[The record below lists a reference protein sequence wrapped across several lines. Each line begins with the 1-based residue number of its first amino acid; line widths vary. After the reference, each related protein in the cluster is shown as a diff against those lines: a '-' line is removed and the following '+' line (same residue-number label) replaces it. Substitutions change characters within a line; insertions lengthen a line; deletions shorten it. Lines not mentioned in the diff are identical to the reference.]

1 MVLTSRDATRA
12 AKAASEIG
20 GAVQG
25 ISLDLSQP
33 HAIAG
38 NLAGVGPV
46 DHVVLA
52 AIDRD
57 ANTVAAYSIAE
68 ALHLVTLKLV
78 GYTEVV
84 HALTDRLTGMGSI
97 LLFGGMARVRPYPGS
112 TTVSAINAGVIGMVR
127 TLSVELAPI
136 RVNSIHPG
144 IVGDSPFWEGKK
156 LDAVVA
162 NTLTGRLTTMAE
174 VVGACGLPAGERQ
187 RQRRG
192 PDPRRRLAMTA
203 QSVAVVGTGR
213 MGAAMAGR
221 LLGAGHRVTALQPN
235 ARKGCRAGR
244 PGRRARRVRR

>member
-1 MVLTSRDATRA
+1 MAESVLVVGGTSGIGRELATHYADRGCSVVLTSRDATRA
-12 AKAASEIG
+12 ADAAAQIG
-20 GAVQG
+20 GGVQG
-25 ISLDLSQP
+25 IALDLSQP

-38 NLAGVGPV
+38 NLAEVGPV
-46 DHVVLA
+46 DFVVLA

-57 ANTVAAYSIAE
+57 ANTVAKYSITD

-112 TTVSAINAGVIGMVR
+112 TTVSSINAGVIGMVR

-144 IVGDSPFWEGKK
+144 IVGDSPFWAGKT

-174 VVGACGLPAGERQ
+174 VVGA
-187 RQRRG
+187 
-192 PDPRRRLAMTA
+192 
-203 QSVAVVGTGR
+203 SVF
-213 MGAAMAGR
+213 
-221 LLGAGHRVTALQPN
+221 LLENGSANGVDLILDGGWR
-235 ARKGCRAGR
+235 
-244 PGRRARRVRR
+244 

>member
-1 MVLTSRDATRA
+1 MADSVLIVGGTSGIGRELATHYADRGCNVVLTSRDAGRA
-12 AKAASEIG
+12 AKAAEEIG

-25 ISLDLSQP
+25 IALDLSQP
-33 HAIAG
+33 HDIAA

-46 DHVVLA
+46 DFLVLA

-57 ANTVAAYSIAE
+57 ANTVTDYSITD

-84 HALTDRLTGMGSI
+84 HALTDRLTGMGSV

-112 TTVSAINAGVIGMVR
+112 TTVSSINAGVLGMVR

-144 IVGDSPFWEGKK
+144 IVGDSPFWVGKT

-162 NTLTGRLTTMAE
+162 NTLTGKLTTMAE
-174 VVGACGLPAGERQ
+174 VVGA
-187 RQRRG
+187 
-192 PDPRRRLAMTA
+192 
-203 QSVAVVGTGR
+203 SVF
-213 MGAAMAGR
+213 
-221 LLGAGHRVTALQPN
+221 LLENGSANGVDLILDGGWR
-235 ARKGCRAGR
+235 
-244 PGRRARRVRR
+244 